1 MHNLNMDKDEPEK
14 SKLFISKN
22 ELNQSDRDKENE
34 IKPSIYKVKKNND
47 SMNPLNPDKQSSKKI
62 LQTNDEI
69 NNKNEDKNTYD
80 ENKKGGNKRYNYYQN
95 DEGYE
100 DDEISDNN
108 KTPQEKPDLNYYI
121 KKNVKEINQGNLQLS
136 GELNKMMEST
146 EKKMNNYLKKEK
158 SKIKENKMEEISPKR
173 KKEIQEIEK
182 FIEKEYIIH
191 KKYINKIKIF
201 IIFYSIGILLSVLS
215 CISSIN
221 LEFYS
226 NQDELYIISCLSFAS
241 IVIYI
246 LLIIFTMKDKKYVLF
261 IINSK
266 GNPEKIYNSK
276 YRKLTQLFLFLF
288 FLILNYIIVFMLV
301 NTIYL
306 NNSKLSIK
314 GKAYDIKQWIEIFS
328 NKDYSEIMNLF
339 ESNNIFFLVCG
350 WLNYALM
357 LFISIFLSFLLF
369 NYSFMKS
376 ILQILSFFLFQGGL
390 CQIYL
395 SLHCY
400 IFRDITSQEG
410 IKISWVTP
418 GTIVTGIISI
428 LLSFFAFYVFF
439 TEYKKGINFLQ
450 ISCFVQIILLLIFTV
465 GLGSIEGQFYSY
477 KKANCNSLFK
487 FISEDYLI
495 KNKFNGCTSKYLF
508 TTDVL
513 DNMQCPKER
522 IMINWERTETL
533 YNDFGKKQNIDNN
546 EIINY
551 NEENKNLFYGCI
563 NQSCC
568 LQTYFDIKNKFD
580 LLFILSIHQ
589 TYFFIQ
595 LIFISFYIKCNMD
608 NNMDEER
615 PVKMNLLIF
624 AIITLLIMFIILPL
638 MATLPE
644 SSDQSKM
651 NLIENSEV
659 SESLSLISK
668 DNVNIIVDN
677 IYRTTNS
684 SFNEVKSKIIN
695 NFKYN
700 LVFDYLKNENFKY
713 KLSFYEYSFNTEGMD
728 ITLKN
733 STLKKISFINFASNC
748 FKNGTG
754 IIRFQITNNIINNI
768 FEYFDF
774 IPRNPLKNDLL
785 LNIQINIIFQEK
797 STGEKNEETNSNLN
811 NNYETITIYGDE
823 IINNYDDGEKSSSIN
838 IIKKEINFSIMDKS
852 KLLYIKGNII
862 DDQGNSIINIYNY
875 LYSNEPIFSN
885 YTDSNGTFIIGPI
898 YRLLKNPL
906 PFFLNIEVSKIKNK
920 SNDDSINYDETYRKY
935 YNLIKIDEYAF
946 NTFDNFYSIKN
957 IILPKYKQGNMQ
969 IKGLVREYE
978 EEEDENY
985 LSYVEIKLFYE
996 DEINEALNYMEIN
1009 SMNLNLESLNNIC
1022 SDKTSTN
1029 SKGEYTL
1036 NIHQTG
1042 QYMLLFQKEDYYF
1055 EKYIFTIEEITQGT
1069 LDMGTMQLIQLFD
1082 SGKIVVKLE
1091 WGLKPPD
1098 LDLICRFQV
1107 TQNYYCYTFF
1117 ANNICGETEFFID
1130 NRFPEQMSSEIIE
1143 ISEFSNY
1150 LYLFY
1155 VRKYFDNSNGKT
1167 QNELKIAGV
1176 ESDEEM
1182 NHTGKYL
1189 LYDEYLNNTSANI
1202 YIYSNGY
1209 KIPAIKINI
1218 PDFELNENNITNK
1231 EYIYWAAFCI
1241 NGNEGINSLKVINQ
1255 FMQDEPAKNICNSF
1269 YDENKLMTFR

>member
-1 MHNLNMDKDEPEK
+1 
-14 SKLFISKN
+14 
-22 ELNQSDRDKENE
+22 
-34 IKPSIYKVKKNND
+34 
-47 SMNPLNPDKQSSKKI
+47 
-62 LQTNDEI
+62 
-69 NNKNEDKNTYD
+69 
-80 ENKKGGNKRYNYYQN
+80 
-95 DEGYE
+95 
-100 DDEISDNN
+100 
-108 KTPQEKPDLNYYI
+108 
-121 KKNVKEINQGNLQLS
+121 
-136 GELNKMMEST
+136 
-146 EKKMNNYLKKEK
+146 
-158 SKIKENKMEEISPKR
+158 
-173 KKEIQEIEK
+173 
-182 FIEKEYIIH
+182 
-191 KKYINKIKIF
+191 
-201 IIFYSIGILLSVLS
+201 
-215 CISSIN
+215 
-221 LEFYS
+221 
-226 NQDELYIISCLSFAS
+226 
-241 IVIYI
+241 
-246 LLIIFTMKDKKYVLF
+246 
-261 IINSK
+261 
-266 GNPEKIYNSK
+266 
-276 YRKLTQLFLFLF
+276 
-288 FLILNYIIVFMLV
+288 
-301 NTIYL
+301 
-306 NNSKLSIK
+306 
-314 GKAYDIKQWIEIFS
+314 
-328 NKDYSEIMNLF
+328 
-339 ESNNIFFLVCG
+339 
-350 WLNYALM
+350 
-357 LFISIFLSFLLF
+357 
-369 NYSFMKS
+369 
-376 ILQILSFFLFQGGL
+376 
-390 CQIYL
+390 
-395 SLHCY
+395 
-400 IFRDITSQEG
+400 
-410 IKISWVTP
+410 
-418 GTIVTGIISI
+418 
-428 LLSFFAFYVFF
+428 
-439 TEYKKGINFLQ
+439 
-450 ISCFVQIILLLIFTV
+450 
-465 GLGSIEGQFYSY
+465 
-477 KKANCNSLFK
+477 
-487 FISEDYLI
+487 
-495 KNKFNGCTSKYLF
+495 
-508 TTDVL
+508 
-513 DNMQCPKER
+513 
-522 IMINWERTETL
+522 
-533 YNDFGKKQNIDNN
+533 
-546 EIINY
+546 
-551 NEENKNLFYGCI
+551 
-563 NQSCC
+563 
-568 LQTYFDIKNKFD
+568 
-580 LLFILSIHQ
+580 
-589 TYFFIQ
+589 
-595 LIFISFYIKCNMD
+595 MD

-615 PVKMNLLIF
+615 PAKINLLIF

-797 STGEKNEETNSNLN
+797 SADEKNEETNSNLN

-823 IINNYDDGEKSSSIN
+823 IINNYDDVEKSSSIN

-885 YTDSNGTFIIGPI
+885 YTDSKGTFIIGPI

-906 PFFLNIEVSKIKNK
+906 PFFLNIEISKIKNK
-920 SNDDSINYDETYRKY
+920 SNDDSINYDGTYRKY

-978 EEEDENY
+978 DEEDENY

-1009 SMNLNLESLNNIC
+1009 SMNLNLESLNKIC

-1055 EKYIFTIEEITQGT
+1055 EKYIFTIEEIIQGT

-1176 ESDEEM
+1176 ESNEKM

-1189 LYDEYLNNTSANI
+1189 LYNEYLNNTSANI

>member
-1 MHNLNMDKDEPEK
+1 
-14 SKLFISKN
+14 
-22 ELNQSDRDKENE
+22 
-34 IKPSIYKVKKNND
+34 
-47 SMNPLNPDKQSSKKI
+47 
-62 LQTNDEI
+62 
-69 NNKNEDKNTYD
+69 
-80 ENKKGGNKRYNYYQN
+80 
-95 DEGYE
+95 
-100 DDEISDNN
+100 
-108 KTPQEKPDLNYYI
+108 
-121 KKNVKEINQGNLQLS
+121 
-136 GELNKMMEST
+136 
-146 EKKMNNYLKKEK
+146 
-158 SKIKENKMEEISPKR
+158 
-173 KKEIQEIEK
+173 
-182 FIEKEYIIH
+182 
-191 KKYINKIKIF
+191 
-201 IIFYSIGILLSVLS
+201 
-215 CISSIN
+215 
-221 LEFYS
+221 
-226 NQDELYIISCLSFAS
+226 
-241 IVIYI
+241 
-246 LLIIFTMKDKKYVLF
+246 
-261 IINSK
+261 
-266 GNPEKIYNSK
+266 
-276 YRKLTQLFLFLF
+276 
-288 FLILNYIIVFMLV
+288 
-301 NTIYL
+301 
-306 NNSKLSIK
+306 
-314 GKAYDIKQWIEIFS
+314 
-328 NKDYSEIMNLF
+328 MNLF

-428 LLSFFAFYVFF
+428 LLSFFTFYVFF

-580 LLFILSIHQ
+580 LLFILSIQTYFDIKNKFDLLFILSIHQ

-615 PVKMNLLIF
+615 PTKINLLIF

-920 SNDDSINYDETYRKY
+920 SNDDSINYDGTYHKY

-957 IILPKYKQGNMQ
+957 IILPKNKQGNMQ

-978 EEEDENY
+978 DEEDENY

-996 DEINEALNYMEIN
+996 DKINEALNYMEIN